1 MQVNYAE
8 ARLGNSGRN
17 IIQLNAIDE
26 VFDRMDRST
35 QSHGRRVAIYSMRL
49 AKRIGLAPDEIENI
63 GIGGLL
69 HDIGKISL
77 SQRIFRNKK
86 PVLSKDMLE
95 EVRRHPSIGASIL
108 QDIPFPAVIIG
119 YVHYHHERVDGTGYP
134 FGLMADEI
142 PLGAKIIS
150 VADWFDAITSDRS
163 YQKGKSRQE
172 AFKILDK
179 ARGRGLCPEL
189 VESFIEEIQEK
200 GMLAIRWYLNRL
212 ALSNP
217 NRFQN

>member
-8 ARLGNSGRN
+8 AWPGNSGRN
-17 IIQLNAIDE
+17 IIKLNTIDE

-63 GIGGLL
+63 RIGGLL
-69 HDIGKISL
+69 HDIGKIGL
-77 SQRIFRNKK
+77 SQRIFRKKK
-86 PVLSKDMLE
+86 PSLSTDMLE

-108 QDIPFPAVIIG
+108 QDIPFHAVIIG

-150 VADWFDAITSDRS
+150 VAD
-163 YQKGKSRQE
+163 
-172 AFKILDK
+172 
-179 ARGRGLCPEL
+179 
-189 VESFIEEIQEK
+189 
-200 GMLAIRWYLNRL
+200 
-212 ALSNP
+212 
-217 NRFQN
+217 